1 MPLYKEKE
9 MWVFCVQMSVCVCVC
24 VCVCV
29 HAPKKGPV
37 G

>member
-24 VCVCV
+24 VCV